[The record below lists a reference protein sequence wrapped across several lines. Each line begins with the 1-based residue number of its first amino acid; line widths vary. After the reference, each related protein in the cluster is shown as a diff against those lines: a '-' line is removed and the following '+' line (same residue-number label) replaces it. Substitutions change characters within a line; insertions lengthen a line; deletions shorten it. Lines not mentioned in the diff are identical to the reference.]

1 MELETQTTGTEPT
14 RFCFRVHVE
23 DIPDHPLSRSIT
35 LANDFL
41 GRNFHRS
48 FSWDT
53 DYLYTPVGI
62 DGKGKAW
69 ILLDFAKDIEP
80 KPHSSNVNLKIYK
93 VKGSGDSL

>member
-1 MELETQTTGTEPT
+1 M
-14 RFCFRVHVE
+14 E